1 MSDALTQSA
10 CRGHVDKG
18 LSRFRVRATEGAW
31 LTLSSDSIGADHRAT
46 FVTDPVAVALPDAIR
61 RASLHAGISWLFLFG
76 LAAPA
81 IIAAEGIAYFL
92 FEPLNAAVVI
102 FASVS
107 IAVALRAAWKLRRD
121 GRRAAFFVDLPIS
134 VLVGAVVSF
143 VTYEILVAQL
153 SPLDRYQVSTLQ
165 LFYWFACIP
174 GGFTIVAQVLLLA
187 CATRWGLG
195 GSGLRWPLVLGLVG
209 AVGLPIVA
217 STWLY
222 SSVDTP
228 LWPLGLI
235 LVLVSATSDI
245 IIFYRPKYSA
255 GGGIASP

>member
-1 MSDALTQSA
+1 MAL
-10 CRGHVDKG
+10 
-18 LSRFRVRATEGAW
+18 
-31 LTLSSDSIGADHRAT
+31 
-46 FVTDPVAVALPDAIR
+46 ALPDSIR

-81 IIAAEGIAYFL
+81 IMAVEGIAYFL

-107 IAVALRAAWKLRRD
+107 IAVALRAAWKWRRD
-121 GRRAAFFVDLPIS
+121 GRRATFFVDLPLS
-134 VLVGAVVSF
+134 VMVAAVVSF

-153 SPLDRYQVSTLQ
+153 SPLDRNQVSTLQ

-174 GGFTIVAQVLLLA
+174 GGFTIAAQVLLLA

-195 GSGLRWPLVLGLVG
+195 GSGLRRALLVGLVG
-209 AVGLPIVA
+209 AAGLPIVA

-222 SSVDTP
+222 STSQTP
-228 LWPLGLI
+228 LWPLGLAF
-235 LVLVSATSDI
+235 VLAAVASD
-245 IIFYRPKYSA
+245 FTVYDRLR
-255 GGGIASP
+255 